1 MSCYSMV
8 VGRRKLV
15 IECLLKRN
23 KVTAWG
29 RKPALRQTILS
40 SGRWEILIVHKSVR
54 PLATVSLAGFISTI
68 NQSAA
73 LDTECEPLVDAHSK
87 SLSAFIAAR
96 LAAAYFLFAGGF
108 AGLASFA
115 VFAFALFAARI
126 AWFFFLLAANF
137 ALCSASSASSASLN
151 AILNSLS

>member
-1 MSCYSMV
+1 MRTEACIAPGDSLKRQMIDINCAQ
-8 VGRRKLV
+8 
-15 IECLLKRN
+15 ECLS
-23 KVTAWG
+23 
-29 RKPALRQTILS
+29 LS
-40 SGRWEILIVHKSVR
+40 HSF
-54 PLATVSLAGFISTI
+54 SLAGFISTI

-96 LAAAYFLFAGGF
+96 LAAAAFLFAGGF

-115 VFAFALFAARI
+115 VFAFALFAARM

-151 AILNSLS
+151 AFLNSLS